1 MKLRTKLLAGYTGFI
16 LALGILGAWSVR
28 TLNEMSAVSGRII
41 SENYDSVVAAQD
53 MKESLERQDSAALFE
68 LLAHHERATLQATE
82 HRARF
87 DAAFSKAASN
97 ITEPG
102 EREIIEAIR
111 RGRDD
116 YYRLSDDFFRA
127 TGDRTTL
134 YFTVLEP
141 RFNAVRA
148 DCDQLLRLNQEAMRL
163 KADAASRAARR
174 WSFITLGLALMLM
187 VIGVAVQ
194 FSLSNAI
201 VGPVRQLTDA
211 TTKVAGGD
219 LDATVPVQSADEI
232 GTLALGFNRMAERIR
247 ELRRSDL
254 GKLLVVRPRHCDG
267 RPRTRGAD
275 KPGGRAPVRP
285 TGGNHRQADR
295 PSRSRHTDRSGCD

>member
-87 DAAFSKAASN
+87 DAAFLKAASN

-163 KADAASRAARR
+163 KADAASLVLHYARARPDVDGDRGGCAIQPFERHRR
-174 WSFITLGLALMLM
+174 PG
-187 VIGVAVQ
+187 
-194 FSLSNAI
+194 
-201 VGPVRQLTDA
+201 A
-211 TTKVAGGD
+211 TAHGRD
-219 LDATVPVQSADEI
+219 HES
-232 GTLALGFNRMAERIR
+232 
-247 ELRRSDL
+247 RR
-254 GKLLVVRPRHCDG
+254 R
-267 RPRTRGAD
+267 
-275 KPGGRAPVRP
+275 
-285 TGGNHRQADR
+285 
-295 PSRSRHTDRSGCD
+295 